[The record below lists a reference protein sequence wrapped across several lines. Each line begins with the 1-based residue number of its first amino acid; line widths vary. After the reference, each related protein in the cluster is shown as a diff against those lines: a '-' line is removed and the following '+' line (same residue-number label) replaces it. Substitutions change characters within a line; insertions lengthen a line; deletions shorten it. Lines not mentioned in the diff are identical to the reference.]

1 MLWAGVVFN
10 MGEES
15 KCESSMC
22 VVVHNILVVFVVLV
36 NVVLLTYGTYLFL
49 YFFCKRNRVLEK
61 FTRNSMV
68 QKVRARASVASLSLS
83 NTIRSMRSHEQVAAI
98 DRINPIMSAP
108 STTTSGIEMVAG
120 VNDGRV
126 GGGGS
131 GSGVRVRRLSS
142 RELMQRECVNPAHNQ
157 EDDNAETNA
166 SSSDHAVDEA
176 VTITVK

>member
-1 MLWAGVVFN
+1 
-10 MGEES
+10 
-15 KCESSMC
+15 
-22 VVVHNILVVFVVLV
+22 
-36 NVVLLTYGTYLFL
+36 
-49 YFFCKRNRVLEK
+49 
-61 FTRNSMV
+61 MV